1 MESQATFARGRE
13 AGFTLIE
20 LMIVVAI
27 VGVLASISISAY
39 EDYVTRARLADMA
52 VKLGAWGREFDR
64 WAGMAGYYPN
74 DSHVDLPPDA
84 PDLSIDPVAWAE
96 TTAIGGNWN
105 WEGPDNYGYAGISI
119 VGATE
124 PEKTIRLLDRIV
136 DNGDLDTGKFRQTDN
151 GRYTFIL
158 DE

>member
-1 MESQATFARGRE
+1 MYSPTPIPARQQN
-13 AGFTLIE
+13 GFTLIE

-52 VKLGAWGREFDR
+52 VKLGHWGREFER
-64 WAGMAGYYPN
+64 FAGMAGFYPN
-74 DSHVDLPPDA
+74 DSHEVLPPDA
-84 PDLSIDPVAWAE
+84 PELSIDPVAWSE

-105 WEGPDNYGYAGISI
+105 WEGPDNYPYAGISI

-124 PEKTIRLLDRIV
+124 PEKTIIQLDRII
-136 DNGDLDTGKFRQTDN
+136 DNGDLETGKFRQTSN
-151 GRYTFIL
+151 GRYTFII